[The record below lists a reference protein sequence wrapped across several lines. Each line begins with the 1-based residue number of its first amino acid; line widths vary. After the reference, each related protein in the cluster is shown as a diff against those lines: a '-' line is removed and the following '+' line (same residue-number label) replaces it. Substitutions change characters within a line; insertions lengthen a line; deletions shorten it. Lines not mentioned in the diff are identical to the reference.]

1 MDAGA
6 DENSRASNGYDLR
19 VVKKQKLTARRQRVI
34 AEPSEGERRTAL
46 IGDCRWA
53 VCDFDSG

>member
-19 VVKKQKLTARRQRVI
+19 VVKKELTGRRERVI
-34 AEPSEGERRTAL
+34 AEPSEGEWL
-46 IGDCRWA
+46 
-53 VCDFDSG
+53 